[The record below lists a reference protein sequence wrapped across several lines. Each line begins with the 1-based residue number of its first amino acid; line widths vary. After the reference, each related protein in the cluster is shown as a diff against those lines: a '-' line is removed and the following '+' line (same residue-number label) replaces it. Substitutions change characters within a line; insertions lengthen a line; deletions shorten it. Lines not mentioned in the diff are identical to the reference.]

1 MTQTLI
7 LLAVFLVSCLG
18 SWASFTAKVRQSPHY
33 LGVMI
38 AISVLTGAL
47 FAAGCQYLDDK
58 RKIFYFSLYYD
69 VMVAT
74 AYYALPLAFFGCRVS
89 PQAVVGG
96 LAILIGVFLLH
107 AGSK

>member
-1 MTQTLI
+1 MTQLVI
-7 LLAVFLVSCLG
+7 LLAVFAVSCLG
-18 SWASFTAKVRQSPHY
+18 SWASFTERARQSLYYVP
-33 LGVMI
+33 GMVV
-38 AISVLTGAL
+38 ISVLTGAL

-74 AYYALPLAFFGCRVS
+74 AYYLLPLAFFGCRVS

-96 LAILIGVFLLH
+96 FVILTGVFLLH